1 MASTFESWGSVGC
14 EKSSK
19 RVSRPR
25 LSLSRHTNKV
35 PIDSVDS
42 TMKPVS
48 ILRMIFAISSVGL
61 LFRDNYVVL
70 VKSGPIRKDNQ
81 WVDHVEKLPDQSKD
95 NQSMNNVESKDH
107 QWVNNVTKMPNKSY
121 PLVDYKPLRLK
132 YGPGNP
138 FRALNLVRTKNKLID
153 KNRLKKPQDQQ
164 APSYQ
169 KAVICGCYKCGTTSF
184 YSFPFQ
190 QIFDRPPPHRPGDL
204 HFTERNKQ
212 WHGAFY
218 NKHIPVKEA
227 KQALS
232 SPDTFSLAIVREPI
246 SRLVSAWKN
255 KLACDRKTWGTSAAG
270 QTYLVKKL
278 LKVSGMP
285 LPKHIHK
292 RPKYCLEFPE
302 FVEALRL
309 VHSKGK
315 QDYLDQ
321 HFLPQ
326 HLYCFRET
334 DPSDWMHIV
343 STGDPSI
350 GPMFVNLLGLKDTN
364 VTLAKKNSSTKKAV
378 LEISDHDMSILKA
391 ITADERAVI
400 EPLLKQ

>member
-184 YSFPFQ
+184 YSFLFQ
-190 QIFDRPPPHRPGDL
+190 QIFDRPPPTGQGICISQKGINNGMVHFITNTFLSKKQNRHCPALTLSALPLSENLYHDWYLPGRISLLVIERPGVQVL
-204 HFTERNKQ
+204 QARHIWSRN
-212 WHGAFY
+212 F
-218 NKHIPVKEA
+218 
-227 KQALS
+227 
-232 SPDTFSLAIVREPI
+232 
-246 SRLVSAWKN
+246 
-255 KLACDRKTWGTSAAG
+255 
-270 QTYLVKKL
+270 
-278 LKVSGMP
+278 
-285 LPKHIHK
+285 
-292 RPKYCLEFPE
+292 
-302 FVEALRL
+302 
-309 VHSKGK
+309 
-315 QDYLDQ
+315 
-321 HFLPQ
+321 
-326 HLYCFRET
+326 
-334 DPSDWMHIV
+334 
-343 STGDPSI
+343 
-350 GPMFVNLLGLKDTN
+350 
-364 VTLAKKNSSTKKAV
+364 
-378 LEISDHDMSILKA
+378 
-391 ITADERAVI
+391 
-400 EPLLKQ
+400 